1 MRALD
6 DGANRRVRQI
16 WACRRYCVLAA
27 TAFAWLACCP
37 PVWGNVIDPNA
48 PPLWEMFQYGIGRGV
63 GWLLFPFMLTII
75 VEAPVVMFVFRKSFP
90 LAASALVSFV
100 VGVLSYPLA
109 FYLVFHRG
117 WRLLPMEGLVAAVE
131 FLLFVA
137 ATWILGR
144 LDVVREDPTG
154 PRLLAASVAANL
166 TSTGVMFAFF
176 A

>member
-1 MRALD
+1 MRTLD
-6 DGANRRVRQI
+6 DGADRSTEPGPPCWRR
-16 WACRRYCVLAA
+16 CLLAA

-37 PVWGNVIDPNA
+37 PVWGNIIDPDA
-48 PPLWEMFQYGIGRGV
+48 PPLSELFQRGIGRGV

-75 VEAPVVMFVFRKSFP
+75 VEAPVVMFVLRKSLP
-90 LAASALVSFV
+90 LGASALVSFV

-109 FYLVFHRG
+109 FYLVFHRD
-117 WRLLPMEGLVAAVE
+117 WDLLPMEGLVAAVE

-137 ATWILGR
+137 ATWILDR

-154 PRLLAASVAANL
+154 PRLLAASVAANQV
-166 TSTGVMFAFF
+166 STGVMFVFF